1 MRNRDY
7 TLPRHTND
15 SAIARARIDKGMTQ
29 AQLGA
34 AIGVGKTQ
42 IANWETGYRNPKM
55 QSLMK
60 IADVLGVDWT
70 TLIG

>member
-29 AQLGA
+29 GQLAEALGC
-34 AIGVGKTQ
+34 TQ
-42 IANWETGYRNPKM
+42 ANVAGWETGNRKPKM

-60 IADVLGVDWT
+60 IADVLGVDWI
-70 TLIG
+70 TLIE